1 MPALFRR
8 RQVIL
13 PTLWGWLLL
22 LGLLGAMGTLVARQ
36 LGGWLA
42 VSEPVVGVNGGPAPL
57 LVVEGW
63 LGERELDDAAAYA
76 RSRGYSRVVTS
87 GGAIDSFSPFA
98 SYAERAAQRLRE
110 RLPGLRID
118 AVPTPRT
125 AQDRSYA
132 SAVWVRD
139 WARQHAVPVE
149 TIDVYSLGAHAR
161 RSRTIYRLAF
171 GEKTRVGIIAGMP
184 HDSDVVRWWT
194 TSEAAKA
201 VLGESLSLAWTQCC
215 FWPAPHGTHDE
226 RWGAPARARPASVP

>member
-8 RQVIL
+8 REVVL
-13 PTLWGWLLL
+13 PTLWGWLLV
-22 LGLLGAMGTLVARQ
+22 LGLLGAATTLVARQ
-36 LGGWLA
+36 LGAWLA
-42 VSEPVVGVNGGPAPL
+42 VVEPVTGANGDPAAL

-76 RSRGYSRVVTS
+76 RRRGYQRVVTS
-87 GGAIDSFSPFA
+87 GGPIDSFSTFA
-98 SYAERAAQRLRE
+98 SFAERAAQRLRE

-118 AVPTPRT
+118 AAPTPRT

-139 WARQHAVPVE
+139 WAQQHAVPIE

-161 RSRTIYRLAF
+161 RSRVVYRMAF
-171 GEKTRVGIIAGMP
+171 GEKTRVGVIAGMP

-201 VLGESLSLAWTQCC
+201 VLGESLSLVWTQCC

-226 RWGAPARARPASVP
+226 RWGVPDRARPASAP